1 MVQYHWLLQNTM
13 GWMCLHW
20 IGFQLCHVHIVYLMS
35 AAMLD
40 KGRPAEQVPVDSG
53 FSDRRVTFI
62 SFGEEL

>member
-1 MVQYHWLLQNTM
+1 
-13 GWMCLHW
+13 
-20 IGFQLCHVHIVYLMS
+20 MS
-35 AAMLD
+35 AAMPD